1 MVQSDALSRRPDH
14 GIGEEHD
21 NENMTLLPEELFL
34 NLLDTDLQQRIAEAK
49 DIDFDVNSV
58 LQTLLNK
65 GPNIL
70 RNDLSDW
77 TIEETDKGNVLFYK
91 GKNYIPKDKKL
102 QRDILKMFHDHE
114 TAEHSREL
122 ETYNSV

>member
-70 RNDLSDW
+70 WNDLSDW
-77 TIEETDKGNVLFYK
+77 MIEEMDKGNVLFYK
-91 GKNYIPKDKKL
+91 GKNYIPKDNKL
-102 QRDILKMFHDHE
+102 RRDILKMFHDHE
-114 TAEHSREL
+114 TARHPREL